1 MKPLRICLVS
11 KEYPPEGKGGIGTY
25 TRFLAHGLAQKE
37 HDVTVL
43 TAAKGNSRSAFP
55 DENSAHARPIQAGDG
70 KSLNARL
77 NTAEDPSAL
86 TVFRVENSRFSLP
99 EFAKRRPRGLWDE
112 LERSKAVD
120 RAIQCLE
127 RTVGPFD
134 VIEIPNSGPEAFFY
148 SLHPRAAFVIRL
160 STPMSLTNHL
170 KDRPSKKLGFRLHCL
185 FEKHTV
191 RRADAYI
198 AHSSFIAVHCASL
211 YRIPFD
217 EIRVIP
223 LGTPLAPLLPPQ
235 KKMSA
240 RAVRILYV
248 GRLQKRKGI
257 QLLLQAIQ
265 IVAEKMP
272 NVEFLIAGLDAGDAP
287 RLPGAP
293 AHERQKTT
301 YKRYFASI
309 ATQRAQ
315 DATTFLGHVEEK
327 ELAQLYSGCDI
338 LVAPSLFESF
348 GLMYAEAMAH
358 AKPVV
363 AFHTGAAP
371 EVVAHNETGLLVEP
385 NNVTELARA
394 LIELAGDPQRR
405 RDMGLKGY
413 QRIRA
418 EFSVE
423 RMVSATEA
431 QYRQVIEQ
439 RNRARI
445 Q

>member
-25 TRFLAHGLAQKE
+25 TRLLAHGLAQRE
-37 HDVTVL
+37 HNVTVL
-43 TAAKGNSRSAFP
+43 TAAKGNNRSAFP
-55 DENSAHARPIQAGDG
+55 HENSARTLPEQAGGG
-70 KSLNARL
+70 KSLNAPL
-77 NTAEDPSAL
+77 ITAQDPSAL
-86 TVFRVENSRFSLP
+86 TVFRVENNRFPLP

-127 RTVGPFD
+127 RTSGPFD
-134 VIEIPNSGPEAFFY
+134 VIEMPNTGPEAFFY

-185 FEKHTV
+185 FETHTV

-198 AHSSFIAVHCASL
+198 AHSSFIALQCARL
-211 YRIPFD
+211 YGIPFD
-217 EIRVIP
+217 GIRVIP

-235 KKMSA
+235 KKKKSA

-272 NVEFLIAGLDAGDAP
+272 NVEFQIAGLDAGDAP

-293 AHERQKTT
+293 VRDTTRAT

-309 ATQRAQ
+309 ATQQAQ
-315 DATTFLGHVEEK
+315 DATIFLGHVEEK
-327 ELAQLYSGCDI
+327 DLARLYSGCDI

-371 EVVAHNETGLLVEP
+371 EVVAHNQTGLLVEP

-394 LIELAGDPQRR
+394 LIELAGDPQRI

-431 QYRQVIEQ
+431 HYRQVIEE
-439 RNRARI
+439 RNRA
-445 Q
+445 

>member
-25 TRFLAHGLAQKE
+25 TRLLAHGLAQKE

-43 TAAKGNSRSAFP
+43 TAVKGNNGSAFNQ
-55 DENSAHARPIQAGDG
+55 ENSAHALPEQASDV
-70 KSLNARL
+70 KSLNVPLMA
-77 NTAEDPSAL
+77 AQDPSSL
-86 TVFRVENSRFSLP
+86 TVFRVENSRFPLP

-112 LERSKAVD
+112 LERGKAVD

-127 RTVGPFD
+127 RTAGPFD
-134 VIEIPNSGPEAFFY
+134 VIEMPNTGPEAFFY
-148 SLHPRAAFVIRL
+148 SLHPSAAFVIRL
-160 STPMSLTNHL
+160 STPMALTNHL
-170 KDRPSKKLGFRLHCL
+170 KDRPSKRLGFRLHCL
-185 FEKHTV
+185 LEKQTV

-198 AHSSFIAVHCASL
+198 AHSSFIAVHCAGL

-217 EIRVIP
+217 GIRVVP

-235 KKMSA
+235 KKKSA
-240 RAVRILYV
+240 RVVRILYV

-257 QLLLQAIQ
+257 QHLLLAIQ

-287 RLPGAP
+287 SLPGAP
-293 AHERQKTT
+293 AREKTKAT

-315 DATTFLGHVEEK
+315 DATIFLGHVEERD
-327 ELAQLYSGCDI
+327 LAQLYSGCDI
-338 LVAPSLFESF
+338 LVAPSQFESF

-385 NNVTELARA
+385 NNVSELARA
-394 LIELAGDPQRR
+394 LIELAEDPQRR
-405 RDMGLKGY
+405 QDMGLKGY

-431 QYRQVIEQ
+431 QYRQVIEE
-439 RNRARI
+439 RNRARVP
-445 Q
+445 